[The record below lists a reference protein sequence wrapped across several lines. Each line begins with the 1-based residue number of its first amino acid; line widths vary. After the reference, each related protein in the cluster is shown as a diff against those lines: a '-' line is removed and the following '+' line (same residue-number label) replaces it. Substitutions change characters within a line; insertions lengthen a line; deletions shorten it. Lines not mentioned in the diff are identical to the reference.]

1 MHRLSFMKCQFIQ
14 DADFLHSGLSLYY
27 LGSVHTW
34 YRGTPLQYGN
44 YLAPKFSSAQVPVK
58 DLILKHKIWH
68 WVSLCTLIL
77 LLLGQSTAVYSLLSS
92 CSTMGSDSAKWSNY
106 VHRVLFHVLKVWT
119 QHLCVLVPI
128 GGHWFL
134 GTKCGQPLTH
144 LNSTQVDIYKFYA
157 IIVL

>member
-1 MHRLSFMKCQFIQ
+1 MHRLSFTKCQFIQ

-34 YRGTPLQYGN
+34 YRGTPPQYGN
-44 YLAPKFSSAQVPVK
+44 YLAPKLSSTQVPVK

-92 CSTMGSDSAKWSNY
+92 CSTMGSDRAKWSNY
-106 VHRVLFHVLKVWT
+106 VHRVLFHYSRCGPNTFVYWYT
-119 QHLCVLVPI
+119 LV
-128 GGHWFL
+128 
-134 GTKCGQPLTH
+134 GTGSWAQNVDSPLLT
-144 LNSTQVDIYKFYA
+144 
-157 IIVL
+157 